1 MDMPEITPETR
12 AEASAKGV
20 AARRTRAEA
29 KRRLA
34 CGEVE
39 VEELLESDDPAIK
52 RMRVRELLMA
62 FGGVGEVRA
71 SAAMADM
78 GIAESRRIGGLGPL
92 QRARISEFAKA
103 HSAWIG

>member
-1 MDMPEITPETR
+1 MDMLEITPETR

-52 RMRVRELLMA
+52 RMRVHELLMA
-62 FGGVGEVRA
+62 FGGVGE
-71 SAAMADM
+71 
-78 GIAESRRIGGLGPL
+78 LGPL